1 MDFQKR
7 PNNDDSNNNSF
18 DTDFLLLWRT
28 LTYLKSINK
37 NIVAFAKI
45 VNMKK

>member
-1 MDFQKR
+1 MMIAIIILLILI
-7 PNNDDSNNNSF
+7 
-18 DTDFLLLWRT
+18 FLLLWRT